1 LGERTERRVFIDL
14 SPLRRSRDLRC
25 LVLGELAS
33 VLGTQPTT
41 VAVPYQVYQ
50 LTHSSL
56 DVGLVS
62 LAQLFPLIAGSLLGF
77 RKQRTQE
84 LSPQQARPTGT
95 APTELA
101 GLLMRAGRRYF
112 GKAGPALFSSK
123 L

>member
-33 VLGTQPTT
+33 VLGTQLTT

-62 LAQLFPLIAGSLLGF
+62 LAQLFPLIAGSLPFGPGMCRDCAGGVPL
-77 RKQRTQE
+77 
-84 LSPQQARPTGT
+84 ARGT
-95 APTELA
+95 RP
-101 GLLMRAGRRYF
+101 
-112 GKAGPALFSSK
+112 
-123 L
+123 